1 MDGRNKS
8 GHDGS
13 EWDGAWHMQFS
24 SVGRNGDNTLTASV
38 VGLGC
43 NNFGR
48 RLRERESRAV
58 IHAALDAGIALFD
71 TAESYGNGKSERF
84 LGNALGPRRRDVL
97 IATKFGWSGG
107 ASRRKVAKAV
117 EGSLKRLRTDV
128 IDLYQLHRPDPSTP
142 IEETLEAL
150 DTLVRQGKVRFVG
163 CSNFSGEQI
172 GRASAVSRER
182 GWCAFVTAQNPWS
195 VLERHIEDDVV
206 PACADAGMGIL
217 PYYPLANGLLT
228 GKYRRGAEWPRGTRL
243 SAGFVSD
250 SRWEAVERLER
261 FAAARGRSLLELA
274 VSWLA
279 CQPGILSVI
288 AGATSAEQVERNV
301 KAAGWALTADELAE
315 IGRLT

>member
-1 MDGRNKS
+1 MEFRSLGEEGNR
-8 GHDGS
+8 
-13 EWDGAWHMQFS
+13 
-24 SVGRNGDNTLTASV
+24 LTASV

-58 IHAALDAGIALFD
+58 IHAALDAGITLFD
-71 TAESYGNGKSERF
+71 TAESYGGGKSEKF
-84 LGNALGPRRRDVL
+84 IGNALGPRRRAVL

-128 IDLYQLHRPDPSTP
+128 IDLYQIHRPDPSTP

-150 DTLVRQGKVRFVG
+150 DALVRQGKVRFVG
-163 CSNFSGEQI
+163 CSNFSGDRI
-172 GRASAVSRER
+172 ARARAVSEAHGR
-182 GWCAFVTAQNPWS
+182 CAFVTAQNPWS
-195 VLERHIEDDVV
+195 LLERGIEDDVV

-228 GKYRRGAEWPRGTRL
+228 GKYRRGAEWPKGTRL
-243 SAGFVSD
+243 SAGFVPEA
-250 SRWEAVERLER
+250 RWRAVERLER

-279 CQPGILSVI
+279 RQPGIFSVI
-288 AGATSAEQVERNV
+288 AGATSAGQVERNV
-301 KAAGWALTADELAE
+301 QAAGWALGAAELAE
-315 IGRLT
+315 IDRLT

>member
-1 MDGRNKS
+1 MEFRSFGD
-8 GHDGS
+8 
-13 EWDGAWHMQFS
+13 
-24 SVGRNGDNTLTASV
+24 GDNALTASV

-58 IHAALDAGIALFD
+58 IHAALDAGITLFD
-71 TAESYGNGKSERF
+71 TAESYGGGKSETYI
-84 LGNALGPRRRDVL
+84 GNALGARRRDIA

-107 ASRRKVAKAV
+107 ASRRKVLKAV

-163 CSNFSGEQI
+163 CSNFSGDRIE
-172 GRASAVSRER
+172 RARAVSRER

-195 VLERHIEDDVV
+195 LLERGIETDVV
-206 PACADAGMGIL
+206 PACAEAGMGIL
-217 PYYPLANGLLT
+217 PYYPLASGLLS

-243 SAGFVSD
+243 SAGFVPD
-250 SRWEAVERLER
+250 ARWEAVERLER
-261 FAAARGRSLLELA
+261 FAEARGRTLLELA

-279 CQPGILSVI
+279 CQPGTFSVI
-288 AGATSAEQVERNV
+288 AGATSPEQVAGNA
-301 KAAGWALTADELAE
+301 KAAGWALTEADLAE
-315 IGRLT
+315 IDRLA

>member
-1 MDGRNKS
+1 MEFRSFGDGDDR
-8 GHDGS
+8 
-13 EWDGAWHMQFS
+13 
-24 SVGRNGDNTLTASV
+24 LTASV

-58 IHAALDAGIALFD
+58 IHAALDAGITLFD
-71 TAESYGNGKSERF
+71 TAESYGNGKSEKF
-84 LGNALGPRRRDVL
+84 IGNALGARRREIA

-107 ASRRKVAKAV
+107 GSRRKVMKAV

-163 CSNFSGEQI
+163 CSNFSGDQI
-172 GRASAVSRER
+172 ERARAVSKER

-195 VLERHIEDDVV
+195 LLERQIEDDVV

-243 SAGFVSD
+243 SAGFVPD
-250 SRWEAVERLER
+250 WRWQAVERLDR
-261 FAAARGRSLLELA
+261 FAAARGRTLLELA
-274 VSWLA
+274 ISWLA
-279 CQPGILSVI
+279 RQPGILSVI
-288 AGATSAEQVERNV
+288 AGATSPEQIERNAR
-301 KAAGWALTADELAE
+301 AADWPLSGDELAE